1 MTSKIS
7 NVDLYR
13 VFAGILLVVGLIPFF
28 RIPYFVQAIE
38 DGASYN
44 DFIIVV
50 VTLGA
55 FLSMVYVVLTRQRVP
70 APFGWIL
77 LFQFCVLPFRSLMVS
92 MHKRFFHITSLPLM
106 RQPIVGSFICS

>member
-70 APFGWIL
+70 AAIWLDSTIS
-77 LFQFCVLPFRSLMVS
+77 VLRAS
-92 MHKRFFHITSLPLM
+92 FFDH
-106 RQPIVGSFICS
+106 

>member
-77 LFQFCVLPFRSLMVS
+77 LFQFCVLPFS
-92 MHKRFFHITSLPLM
+92 ITDGFDAQAVFSYYVPA
-106 RQPIVGSFICS
+106 PYATAY